1 MIKNLVKNVQ
11 AAPVQE
17 LTLEF
22 CDNYF
27 NPDAAMLAAAEAA
40 AEACSD
46 AMEAFA
52 VAACGWTLAP
62 GE

>member
-1 MIKNLVKNVQ
+1 MIKNLVGQVQ
-11 AAPVQE
+11 DLPVQE
-17 LTLEF
+17 ITLEF
-22 CDNYF
+22 CDNCF

-52 VAACGWTLAP
+52 VAACG
-62 GE
+62 